1 MSTRLSRQSVAH
13 LFTEFLQHRKHY
25 KMVGVVNSLQV
36 NYLEATSQELGE
48 LLSSGKRSSVNLVS
62 SSLKRIAKDKI
73 DGIGIRAII
82 ETEDASHLLEYARR
96 LDDERKH
103 GKVRGPLHGLP
114 IVIKAS
120 ADFSCSK
127 VHGFRWL

>member
-1 MSTRLSRQSVAH
+1 MSTRLPRQSVAH
-13 LFTEFLQHRKHY
+13 LFIKVLQHRKHY
-25 KMVGVVNSLQV
+25 KMVGAVNSLQV

-48 LLSSGKRSSVNLVS
+48 LLASGKCSSVDLVS
-62 SSLKRIAKDKI
+62 SYLKKIAKDNV

-103 GKVRGPLHGLP
+103 VKVRGALHGLP
-114 IVIKAS
+114 MVISKRRLFLFKS
-120 ADFSCSK
+120 A
-127 VHGFRWL
+127 WL